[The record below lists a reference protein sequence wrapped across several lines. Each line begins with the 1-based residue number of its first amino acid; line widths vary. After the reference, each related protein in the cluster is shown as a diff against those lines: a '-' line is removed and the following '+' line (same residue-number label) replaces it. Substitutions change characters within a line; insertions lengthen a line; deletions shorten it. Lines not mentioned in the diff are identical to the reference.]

1 VAVSSTSAGAVTILP
16 AQGVAG
22 VAVMDATVT
31 DTTNDTTDSQQ
42 VAVLIDP
49 LAPGSVTFQ
58 APAGSTGGFT
68 NLDNSSPAKELT
80 FQVTGL
86 LSGAEV
92 SLLANGSVFYTGTAP
107 ANGTVTTDG
116 THTLSPGSYTITAEQ
131 TLPQQEVPIT
141 GHSGVSLVSP
151 ASSASAQ
158 ITVDTTA
165 PSVSSVTPSTPD
177 VTVANVVNSQ
187 PLTLAVLF
195 SEAMNTAVAPTIS
208 FPTSGKDPTLAPAS
222 LTFSSGSWSAD
233 GKTYTATY
241 NVTNQGVDMPSIDV
255 EVAGAQDPA
264 GNLLSASTTSGVFS
278 IDTVDPAVLSL
289 TPNLTTLAAANTGSG
304 AFTLT
309 VVYSEAMDT
318 SVNPTILF
326 PTSGK
331 DPTAGG
337 TLTFSSGTWTN
348 STTYVASY
356 NVANKGLA
364 MSSIDVEVED
374 AMDSSATHTQAPYT
388 QSGVFSINMPTS
400 TLSGLVTLGSSKL
413 GINGVTVRLL
423 ENGQDVA
430 GSPTQTGLDGSP
442 AGSYSFTTLSAG
454 TYEIEVIESPDY
466 APNWTATA
474 GSLGGTTTVADQ
486 IQVTLGSGQSGTGY
500 DFTAP
505 DILSKMISA
514 RLWLASSPP
523 LIQMVQSMHTP
534 PTVSLSG
541 SSATASTATYEAGG
555 SAVAVAPSATI
566 SSPGSTT
573 LAWLTATITNPSDG
587 TSESLVVPTTA
598 TAGTNITSTPSG
610 DGIKLSGVADL
621 ATYETVLQSL
631 TYSDAASPPQ
641 GGNRSI
647 TVVANDGTASSTAV
661 TATVKIEPILLSPA
675 TLPPATVNVA
685 YNQTIAASGG
695 TGTTTLAVTN
705 VSNNTLG
712 LSVPTSG
719 TGSLA
724 ITGTPTATGTETF
737 TVTATDTASN
747 TSTTNYSITVN
758 PVGLSPATLPAG
770 TVNTAYNQTI
780 TAVGGTGTVSLAVSN
795 IANAV
800 AGLSVPTSGTGSL
813 AIAGTP
819 TATGTET
826 FSVTA
831 TDAANNTATFP
842 YSITV
847 NSVAA
852 DSVLSQTDNWLQS

>member
-1 VAVSSTSAGAVTILP
+1 
-16 AQGVAG
+16 
-22 VAVMDATVT
+22 
-31 DTTNDTTDSQQ
+31 
-42 VAVLIDP
+42 
-49 LAPGSVTFQ
+49 
-58 APAGSTGGFT
+58 
-68 NLDNSSPAKELT
+68 
-80 FQVTGL
+80 
-86 LSGAEV
+86 
-92 SLLANGSVFYTGTAP
+92 
-107 ANGTVTTDG
+107 
-116 THTLSPGSYTITAEQ
+116 
-131 TLPQQEVPIT
+131 
-141 GHSGVSLVSP
+141 
-151 ASSASAQ
+151 
-158 ITVDTTA
+158 
-165 PSVSSVTPSTPD
+165 
-177 VTVANVVNSQ
+177 
-187 PLTLAVLF
+187 
-195 SEAMNTAVAPTIS
+195 
-208 FPTSGKDPTLAPAS
+208 
-222 LTFSSGSWSAD
+222 
-233 GKTYTATY
+233 
-241 NVTNQGVDMPSIDV
+241 
-255 EVAGAQDPA
+255 
-264 GNLLSASTTSGVFS
+264 
-278 IDTVDPAVLSL
+278 
-289 TPNLTTLAAANTGSG
+289 
-304 AFTLT
+304 
-309 VVYSEAMDT
+309 
-318 SVNPTILF
+318 
-326 PTSGK
+326 
-331 DPTAGG
+331 
-337 TLTFSSGTWTN
+337 
-348 STTYVASY
+348 
-356 NVANKGLA
+356 
-364 MSSIDVEVED
+364 
-374 AMDSSATHTQAPYT
+374 
-388 QSGVFSINMPTS
+388 
-400 TLSGLVTLGSSKL
+400 
-413 GINGVTVRLL
+413 
-423 ENGQDVA
+423 
-430 GSPTQTGLDGSP
+430 
-442 AGSYSFTTLSAG
+442 
-454 TYEIEVIESPDY
+454 
-466 APNWTATA
+466 
-474 GSLGGTTTVADQ
+474 
-486 IQVTLGSGQSGTGY
+486 
-500 DFTAP
+500 
-505 DILSKMISA
+505 
-514 RLWLASSPP
+514 
-523 LIQMVQSMHTP
+523 MHTP